1 MVLDPITEI
10 EIRVFMAV
18 MVRGGELVVD
28 LQGRRKGRHR
38 QKQQDEADGDCPSCP
53 FTPPYILKAGHH
65 RRRSL
70 YQSEWRPVNCFTMCT
85 CVLRPN
91 DGSGVRRLPHPSHQR
106 LTLTGA
112 AK

>member
-38 QKQQDEADGDCPSCP
+38 QKQQDEADEDCPSCQ
-53 FTPPYILKAGHH
+53 FTPP
-65 RRRSL
+65 
-70 YQSEWRPVNCFTMCT
+70 
-85 CVLRPN
+85 
-91 DGSGVRRLPHPSHQR
+91 
-106 LTLTGA
+106 
-112 AK
+112 